1 MKKLLPM
8 LIPVLALIGGVA
20 AGEMLRPAPA
30 GTDHAA
36 AEAPADEGHGAEPE
50 EDHATDGHAAEEASG
65 HAEPAPADDH
75 AAAADDHGG
84 GHGGGGDDGH
94 GGGEPVPAEGWF
106 TFPTQF
112 FVPLMRNGD
121 MGAVMILTLTIETP
135 GADLKAMEQQ
145 EHRLRD
151 ALLRELLIHANTG
164 GFDGNF
170 TSEARLAPLRERLQK
185 AAQASTDLTVKAVLI
200 EDIARQAG

>member
-1 MKKLLPM
+1 MKKLIPM
-8 LIPVLALIGGVA
+8 LIPVVALAGGVA
-20 AGEMLRPAPA
+20 AGDMLRPVPEGAE
-30 GTDHAA
+30 HAA
-36 AEAPADEGHGAEPE
+36 AEAPAEGHGEAAETG
-50 EDHATDGHAAEEASG
+50 DHAEGGHAAEEPADHAS
-65 HAEPAPADDH
+65 PAPADDH

-84 GHGGGGDDGH
+84 GGH
-94 GGGEPVPAEGWF
+94 GDSGGHGDEAVPAEGWF
-106 TFPTQF
+106 TFPSQF

>member
-1 MKKLLPM
+1 MKKLLPL
-8 LIPVLALIGGVA
+8 LIPVVALVGGVA
-20 AGEMLRPAPA
+20 AGEMLRPAPE
-30 GTDHAA
+30 GPGHA
-36 AEAPADEGHGAEPE
+36 AEAPAGEHGEAE
-50 EDHATDGHAAEEASG
+50 TDAHGS
-65 HAEPAPADDH
+65 DDH
-75 AAAADDHGG
+75 AADPSDHAAANDYGG
-84 GHGGGGDDGH
+84 GHDDGH
-94 GGGEPVPAEGWF
+94 GGPVPAEGWF
-106 TFPTQF
+106 TFPSQF

-135 GADLKAMEQQ
+135 GAELAAMEQQ

-170 TSEARLAPLRERLQK
+170 TSEVRLAPLREKLHK

>member
-1 MKKLLPM
+1 MKKFLPM
-8 LIPVLALIGGVA
+8 LIPVVALAGGVA
-20 AGEMLRPAPA
+20 AGDMLRPAPQA
-30 GTDHAA
+30 ADHAA
-36 AEAPADEGHGAEPE
+36 QSPVDDGHGAAKA
-50 EDHATDGHAAEEASG
+50 EDHGAEGSSDHAAPAAAEGHAAAG
-65 HAEPAPADDH
+65 
-75 AAAADDHGG
+75 DHGG
-84 GHGGGGDDGH
+84 GDGH
-94 GGGEPVPAEGWF
+94 GDAAVSAEGWF

-121 MGAVMILTLTIETP
+121 MGAVMILTLTIETG
-135 GADLKAMEQQ
+135 GAELAAMKQQ

-170 TSEARLAPLRERLQK
+170 TAEARLAPLRERLQK
-185 AAQASTDLTVKAVLI
+185 AAQAATSLPVKAILI

>member
-1 MKKLLPM
+1 MKKLIPM
-8 LIPVLALIGGVA
+8 LIPVVALAGGVA
-20 AGEMLRPAPA
+20 AGDMLRPAPGGA
-30 GTDHAA
+30 GHAA
-36 AEAPADEGHGAEPE
+36 ADAPAESHGEAETA
-50 EDHATDGHAAEEASG
+50 DHAKGGHAAEEPSD
-65 HAEPAPADDH
+65 HAAPAPAGDH
-75 AAAADDHGG
+75 AAAADHGG
-84 GHGGGGDDGH
+84 GHGSEG
-94 GGGEPVPAEGWF
+94 PVPAEGWF
-106 TFPTQF
+106 TFPSQF

-135 GADLKAMEQQ
+135 GAELAAMEQQ

-170 TSEARLAPLRERLQK
+170 TSEARLAPLRQRLQK
-185 AAQASTDLTVKAVLI
+185 AAQTSTDLTVKAVLI

>member
-1 MKKLLPM
+1 MKKFLPL
-8 LIPVLALIGGVA
+8 LIPVVALVGGVA
-20 AGEMLRPAPA
+20 AGEMLRPDPEGAS
-30 GTDHAA
+30 HAA
-36 AEAPADEGHGAEPE
+36 AEAPADGHDADPE
-50 EDHATDGHAAEEASG
+50 S
-65 HAEPAPADDH
+65 PADDH
-75 AAAADDHGG
+75 APGDAGHAEPDPTSDHAAASDHGG
-84 GHGGGGDDGH
+84 GHG
-94 GGGEPVPAEGWF
+94 EEAVPAEGWF
-106 TFPTQF
+106 TFPSQF

-121 MGAVMILTLTIETP
+121 MGALMILTLTIETP
-135 GADLKAMEQQ
+135 GAELAAMEQQ

-170 TSEARLAPLRERLQK
+170 TSEARLAPLRERLHK

>member
-1 MKKLLPM
+1 MKKILALLV
-8 LIPVLALIGGVA
+8 PVLALVGGVA
-20 AGEMLRPAPA
+20 AGDMLRPGAKGDHPATAGAPA
-30 GTDHAA
+30 DDGHGAPAEDHAA
-36 AEAPADEGHGAEPE
+36 G
-50 EDHATDGHAAEEASG
+50 DHAAPDVSDHAAPPS
-65 HAEPAPADDH
+65 ADDH
-75 AAAADDHGG
+75 AAAAD
-84 GHGGGGDDGH
+84 GH
-94 GGGEPVPAEGWF
+94 GGGEHGGEAVPAEGWF
-106 TFPTQF
+106 TFPSQF

-121 MGAVMILTLTIETP
+121 MGAVMILTLTIETG
-135 GADLKAMEQQ
+135 GADLPAMRQQ

-170 TSEARLAPLRERLQK
+170 TAEARLAPLRERLQR

>member
-1 MKKLLPM
+1 MKKILMLLV
-8 LIPVLALIGGVA
+8 PVVALFAGVA
-20 AGEMLRPAPA
+20 AGEMLRPASDVA
-30 GTDHAA
+30 GQAE
-36 AEAPADEGHGAEPE
+36 AEAPAEGHGGADAAEPGA
-50 EDHATDGHAAEEASG
+50 DHAAEEASD
-65 HAEPAPADDH
+65 HAAPAPAEDH
-75 AAAADDHGG
+75 AAASADHGGG
-84 GHGGGGDDGH
+84 GHGGEG
-94 GGGEPVPAEGWF
+94 PVPAEGWF
-106 TFPTQF
+106 TFPSQF

-135 GADLKAMEQQ
+135 GADLQAMEQQ

>member
-1 MKKLLPM
+1 MKKLIPM
-8 LIPVLALIGGVA
+8 LIPVVALVGGVA
-20 AGEMLRPAPA
+20 AGEMLRPAPEGA
-30 GTDHAA
+30 NHAA
-36 AEAPADEGHGAEPE
+36 AEASAEGPGSPE
-50 EDHATDGHAAEEASG
+50 ADGHAAEK
-65 HAEPAPADDH
+65 ADDH
-75 AAAADDHGG
+75 AAPEPADDHDASPAAAADHGG
-84 GHGGGGDDGH
+84 GDGAA
-94 GGGEPVPAEGWF
+94 AEGWF
-106 TFPTQF
+106 TFPSQF

-135 GADLKAMEQQ
+135 GAELAAMEQQ

>member
-1 MKKLLPM
+1 MKKLVPM
-8 LIPVLALIGGVA
+8 LIPVLALVGGVA
-20 AGEMLRPAPA
+20 AGEMLRPAAEGVEHAAVEAPA
-30 GTDHAA
+30 EGHGETEAASDDHAA
-36 AEAPADEGHGAEPE
+36 KETSDPAAPP
-50 EDHATDGHAAEEASG
+50 
-65 HAEPAPADDH
+65 PADDH
-75 AAAADDHGG
+75 AAAADHGEG
-84 GHGGGGDDGH
+84 PG
-94 GGGEPVPAEGWF
+94 PAEGWF
-106 TFPTQF
+106 TFPSQF

-121 MGAVMILTLTIETP
+121 MGAVMILTLTIEAL
-135 GADLKAMEQQ
+135 GAELAAMEQQ

-170 TSEARLAPLRERLQK
+170 TSEARLAPLRDRLQK

>member
-1 MKKLLPM
+1 MKKILAF
-8 LIPVLALIGGVA
+8 LIPVLALVGGVA
-20 AGEMLRPAPA
+20 AGEMLRPGAKA
-30 GTDHAA
+30 TDPAA
-36 AEAPADEGHGAEPE
+36 AEAPADEDHGSAEPE
-50 EDHATDGHAAEEASG
+50 DHASADQGAPDAS
-65 HAEPAPADDH
+65 DH
-75 AAAADDHGG
+75 AASAPAADQGG
-84 GHGGGGDDGH
+84 GHGG
-94 GGGEPVPAEGWF
+94 EAVPTEGWF

-121 MGAVMILTLTIETP
+121 MGAVMILILTIETP
-135 GADLKAMEQQ
+135 GSDLQAMEQQ

-200 EDIARQAG
+200 GDIARQAG

>member
-1 MKKLLPM
+1 MKKILVL
-8 LIPVLALIGGVA
+8 LIPVLALVGGVA
-20 AGEMLRPAPA
+20 AGEMLRPGAKDADHAEAPA
-30 GTDHAA
+30 GDHGDAAADSHAA
-36 AEAPADEGHGAEPE
+36 AEKEGTTDKPAEDHGDSHAAT
-50 EDHATDGHAAEEASG
+50 EDHAAQA
-65 HAEPAPADDH
+65 
-75 AAAADDHGG
+75 
-84 GHGGGGDDGH
+84 DGH
-94 GGGEPVPAEGWF
+94 GDAPAAEGWF

-121 MGAVMILTLTIETP
+121 MGAVMILTLTIETS
-135 GADLKAMEQQ
+135 GAELEAMKKQ

-170 TSEARLAPLRERLQK
+170 TAEARLAPLRERLHK
-185 AAQASTDLTVKAVLI
+185 AAQAGTDLTVKAILI

>member
-1 MKKLLPM
+1 MKKILTLLV
-8 LIPVLALIGGVA
+8 PVLALVGGVA
-20 AGEMLRPAPA
+20 AGEMLRPGADGA
-30 GTDHAA
+30 THAS
-36 AEAPADEGHGAEPE
+36 AEAHGSADA
-50 EDHATDGHAAEEASG
+50 DGHDTTEAPPAA
-65 HAEPAPADDH
+65 
-75 AAAADDHGG
+75 DHGG
-84 GHGGGGDDGH
+84 SHAGSGDQGGGHDSGGHGTAA
-94 GGGEPVPAEGWF
+94 AEGWF

-121 MGAVMILTLTIETP
+121 MGAVMILTLSIETG
-135 GADLKAMEQQ
+135 GADLPAMKQQ

>member
-1 MKKLLPM
+1 MRKILGLLV
-8 LIPVLALIGGVA
+8 PVIALAGGIA
-20 AGEMLRPAPA
+20 GGEMLRSGA
-30 GTDHAA
+30 GAADPAA
-36 AEAPADEGHGAEPE
+36 AESQP
-50 EDHATDGHAAEEASG
+50 
-65 HAEPAPADDH
+65 DDQ
-75 AAAADDHGG
+75 A
-84 GHGGGGDDGH
+84 DGH
-94 GGGEPVPAEGWF
+94 GTKETDAHASPDKPQGGDHDSGAVPADGWF
-106 TFPTQF
+106 TFPRQF

-135 GADLKAMEQQ
+135 GADLAAMEQQ

>member
-1 MKKLLPM
+1 MKKLVPM
-8 LIPVLALIGGVA
+8 LIPVLALVGGVA
-20 AGEMLRPAPA
+20 AGEMLRPAAEGVEHAAVEAPA
-30 GTDHAA
+30 EGHGETEADDHASDDHAA
-36 AEAPADEGHGAEPE
+36 KESS
-50 EDHATDGHAAEEASG
+50 DHAA
-65 HAEPAPADDH
+65 PPPADDH
-75 AAAADDHGG
+75 AAAADHGG
-84 GHGGGGDDGH
+84 GHGGEG
-94 GGGEPVPAEGWF
+94 PVSAEGWF
-106 TFPTQF
+106 TFPSQF

-135 GADLKAMEQQ
+135 GAELAAMEQQ

-170 TSEARLAPLRERLQK
+170 TSEARLAPLRDRLQK

>member
-1 MKKLLPM
+1 MKKFFPL
-8 LIPVLALIGGVA
+8 LIPVVALVGGVA
-20 AGEMLRPAPA
+20 VGEMLRPAPEDV
-30 GTDHAA
+30 GHAA
-36 AEAPADEGHGAEPE
+36 AVAPADGHGGDAE
-50 EDHATDGHAAEEASG
+50 S
-65 HAEPAPADDH
+65 PADDH
-75 AAAADDHGG
+75 AVQETSGHAAPAPTGDHAAASDHGG
-84 GHGGGGDDGH
+84 GHGG
-94 GGGEPVPAEGWF
+94 EAVPAEGWF
-106 TFPTQF
+106 TFPSQF

-135 GADLKAMEQQ
+135 GAELAAMEQQ

-170 TSEARLAPLRERLQK
+170 TSEARLAPLRERLHK

>member
-1 MKKLLPM
+1 MKKLIPM
-8 LIPVLALIGGVA
+8 LIPVMALVGGVA
-20 AGEMLRPAPA
+20 AGEMLRPAA
-30 GTDHAA
+30 EGTEHAA
-36 AEAPADEGHGAEPE
+36 AEAPADDHGEAETA
-50 EDHATDGHAAEEASG
+50 DHASDDQAGDGHAAEEPSD
-65 HAEPAPADDH
+65 HAAPAPADDH
-75 AAAADDHGG
+75 AAAADHGG
-84 GHGGGGDDGH
+84 GHGSEG
-94 GGGEPVPAEGWF
+94 PVPAEGWF
-106 TFPTQF
+106 TFPSQF

-135 GADLKAMEQQ
+135 GADLQAMEQQ

>member
-1 MKKLLPM
+1 MKKILGLLV
-8 LIPVLALIGGVA
+8 PVIALVGGVA
-20 AGEMLRPAPA
+20 AGEMLRLDAGAADPATAQAQPS
-30 GTDHAA
+30 DHGA
-36 AEAPADEGHGAEPE
+36 AEAEGHGTDEAAAHAGAE
-50 EDHATDGHAAEEASG
+50 
-65 HAEPAPADDH
+65 PADDH
-75 AAAADDHGG
+75 GKAQAASDHGG
-84 GHGGGGDDGH
+84 GHDSAA
-94 GGGEPVPAEGWF
+94 VPADGWF
-106 TFPTQF
+106 TFPSQF

-135 GADLKAMEQQ
+135 GADLAAMEQQ

-170 TSEARLAPLRERLQK
+170 TSEARLAPLRERLRK

>member
-1 MKKLLPM
+1 MKKLVPM
-8 LIPVLALIGGVA
+8 LIPVLALVGGVA
-20 AGEMLRPAPA
+20 AGEMLRPAA
-30 GTDHAA
+30 EGGEHAA
-36 AEAPADEGHGAEPE
+36 AEAPVQGHGETEAASD
-50 EDHATDGHAAEEASG
+50 DHAAKETSDHAA
-65 HAEPAPADDH
+65 PAPADDH
-75 AAAADDHGG
+75 AAAADHGG
-84 GHGGGGDDGH
+84 EHGGEGPG
-94 GGGEPVPAEGWF
+94 PAEGWF
-106 TFPTQF
+106 TFPSQF

-135 GADLKAMEQQ
+135 GAELAAMEQQ

-200 EDIARQAG
+200 EDIARQEG

>member
-1 MKKLLPM
+1 MKKILTLLV
-8 LIPVLALIGGVA
+8 PVLALVGGVA
-20 AGEMLRPAPA
+20 AGEMLRP
-30 GTDHAA
+30 GTNGANH
-36 AEAPADEGHGAEPE
+36 AEAQADGHGAAEG
-50 EDHATDGHAAEEASG
+50 DHPAGEAEG
-65 HAEPAPADDH
+65 HAETPPADDKGDSH
-75 AAAADDHGG
+75 ATAVDHGG
-84 GHGGGGDDGH
+84 GHDNGGH
-94 GGGEPVPAEGWF
+94 GAAPAEGWF
-106 TFPTQF
+106 TFPSQF

-121 MGAVMILTLTIETP
+121 MGAVMILTLTIET
-135 GADLKAMEQQ
+135 GSADLPAMKQQ

-185 AAQASTDLTVKAVLI
+185 AAQASTPLTVKAVLI

>member
-1 MKKLLPM
+1 MKKILVL
-8 LIPVLALIGGVA
+8 LIPVLALVGGVA
-20 AGEMLRPAPA
+20 AGEMLRPGAPA
-30 GTDHAA
+30 TDQ
-36 AEAPADEGHGAEPE
+36 AEAPADNADQIAPSSPEAEK
-50 EDHATDGHAAEEASG
+50 EDYESEK
-65 HAEPAPADDH
+65 PADDYAATTDEKGGAT
-75 AAAADDHGG
+75 AAA
-84 GHGGGGDDGH
+84 
-94 GGGEPVPAEGWF
+94 GWF

-121 MGAVMILTLTIETP
+121 MGAVMILTLSIETSES
-135 GADLKAMEQQ
+135 DLAAMEQQ

-170 TSEARLAPLRERLQK
+170 TAEARLAPLRERLHK
-185 AAQASTDLTVKAVLI
+185 AAQAGTDLPVKAILI

>member
-1 MKKLLPM
+1 MKKFLPLLF
-8 LIPVLALIGGVA
+8 PVLAVVGGVA
-20 AGEMLRPAPA
+20 AGEMLRPATEET
-30 GTDHAA
+30 GHASEATFGNHDA
-36 AEAPADEGHGAEPE
+36 AEDSPAPAD
-50 EDHATDGHAAEEASG
+50 
-65 HAEPAPADDH
+65 HAEAASDHPTPAPADDH
-75 AAAADDHGG
+75 AAADDHGG
-84 GHGGGGDDGH
+84 GNGGGH
-94 GGGEPVPAEGWF
+94 GADAATAGGWF
-106 TFPTQF
+106 TFPSQF

-121 MGAVMILTLTIETP
+121 MGAVMILTLTIETG
-135 GADLKAMEQQ
+135 GADLPAMKQQ

-185 AAQASTDLTVKAVLI
+185 AAQASTDVTVKAVLI

>member
-1 MKKLLPM
+1 MKKILALLV
-8 LIPVLALIGGVA
+8 PVLALVGGVA

-36 AEAPADEGHGAEPE
+36 AEAPADEDHGAAPE
-50 EDHATDGHAAEEASG
+50 EDHASDDHAAEDASD
-65 HAEPAPADDH
+65 HAASAPADDH
-75 AAAADDHGG
+75 AAANDHGG
-84 GHGGGGDDGH
+84 GHGGGGGDGH
-94 GGGEPVPAEGWF
+94 GGGSVPAEGWF

-135 GADLKAMEQQ
+135 GADLQAMEQQ

>member
-1 MKKLLPM
+1 MKKLLPL
-8 LIPVLALIGGVA
+8 LIPVLALVGGVA
-20 AGEMLRPAPA
+20 AGEMLRPAQ
-30 GTDHAA
+30 
-36 AEAPADEGHGAEPE
+36 EA
-50 EDHATDGHAAEEASG
+50 GHAATEATSG
-65 HAEPAPADDH
+65 NHGAAEDGAAPDGHPKTASDHPAPPPADDH
-75 AAAADDHGG
+75 AAAGDHGG
-84 GHGGGGDDGH
+84 GQGAHG
-94 GGGEPVPAEGWF
+94 ETAAPAEGWF
-106 TFPTQF
+106 TFPSQF

-121 MGAVMILTLTIETP
+121 MGAVMILTLTIETG
-135 GADLKAMEQQ
+135 GADLPAMKQQ

-185 AAQASTDLTVKAVLI
+185 AAQASTDLSVKAVLI